1 MTSLSTLPSPRLSQR
16 AVVASLAAAPLTL
29 LVAGSALAHPGHGA
43 PDVHAHTG
51 SPLLLL
57 AGAFAVLGVTG
68 LALLAR
74 RLLRQRRLQRQR

>member
-1 MTSLSTLPSPRLSQR
+1 MTSLSMPLSKR
-16 AVVASLAAAPLTL
+16 AATAAAATGLML
-29 LVAGSALAHPGHGA
+29 GAGSALAHPGHGA

-68 LALLAR
+68 LALLLR
-74 RLLRQRRLQRQR
+74 RVLRQRRLQRQR

>member
-1 MTSLSTLPSPRLSQR
+1 MTSLSTCLSKR
-16 AVVASLAAAPLTL
+16 AATAAAVTGLL

-51 SPLLLL
+51 SPLLLV
-57 AGAFAVLGVTG
+57 GAFAVLGVTG

-74 RLLRQRRLQRQR
+74 RALCQRRLQRQR

>member
-1 MTSLSTLPSPRLSQR
+1 MTLLSMSLSKR
-16 AVVASLAAAPLTL
+16 AATAVAATGLL

-51 SPLLLL
+51 HPLLLL

-68 LALLAR
+68 LALLLR
-74 RLLRQRRLQRQR
+74 RVLRQRWLQRQR

>member
-1 MTSLSTLPSPRLSQR
+1 MTSLSIFRLSVAPR
-16 AVVASLAAAPLTL
+16 AALAAAPASML
-29 LVAGSALAHPGHGA
+29 LAGAALAHPGHGA

-57 AGAFAVLGVTG
+57 AGAFAVLGLTG

-74 RLLRQRRLQRQR
+74 RVLRQRRLQRQR

>member
-1 MTSLSTLPSPRLSQR
+1 MTLLSMSLSKR
-16 AVVASLAAAPLTL
+16 AATAAAATVLL

-51 SPLLLL
+51 HPLLLL

-68 LALLAR
+68 LALLLR
-74 RLLRQRRLQRQR
+74 RVLRQRRLQRQR

>member
-1 MTSLSTLPSPRLSQR
+1 MKTLSTPRC
-16 AVVASLAAAPLTL
+16 LAAARTAFVAAPLVL
-29 LVAGSALAHPGHGA
+29 LTAGTALAHPGHGS

-57 AGAFAVLGVTG
+57 AGAFVVLGVTG

-74 RLLRQRRLQRQR
+74 RMLRQRRLQRQR